1 MEELMARMGHPERR
15 FRAVHV
21 AGTNGKGSVS
31 ALLESI
37 ARSSGLRTALYT
49 SPHLSDLTERIRH
62 QGRAVSRREF
72 GELIGS
78 VLQQAGSLEPRLT
91 HFEIVT
97 AAAFLHFAR
106 RRTDLA
112 VIEVGLGGRLDAT
125 NVLPRPELSV
135 ITNIG
140 LDHQAYL
147 GNTLARIA
155 REKAGIIKAD
165 GAAVTGASGAALEV
179 IRRTAKKRN
188 CRLTSVHGRSVRL
201 PGLTLDGASR
211 DCALKG
217 EFQRENLRMV
227 LAAVSVL
234 RDQGWTLPLP
244 AVRRGLREVRWPG
257 RFDWRDLRLK
267 GRSVPVLIDGAHN
280 PAAMTR
286 LLEALRRT
294 RLYSRPAALVFNA
307 LKDKN
312 VSEMALLLRRALKIE
327 EVFIPALPTERS
339 MDPKQTQK
347 LFPGP
352 SRTAPSVRSAW
363 SSAKKTRAEWVLA
376 TGSLYLVGETLK
388 ALPRIV
394 PLRRIQ

>member
-1 MEELMARMGHPERR
+1 MEALMDRMGRPERR

-62 QGRAVSRREF
+62 QGRAVSRRQF
-72 GELIGS
+72 GELIGK
-78 VLQQAGSLEPRLT
+78 VLRQAGSLEPRLT

-106 RRTDLA
+106 RGTDLA

-125 NVLPRPELSV
+125 NVLPRPELCV
-135 ITNIG
+135 VTNIG
-140 LDHQAYL
+140 LDHQSYL
-147 GNTLARIA
+147 GNTLTQIA
-155 REKAGIIKAD
+155 REKAGILKAE
-165 GAAVTGASGAALEV
+165 GLAVTGASGAALDV
-179 IRRTAKKRN
+179 IRRTAKKNR
-188 CRLTSVHGRSVRL
+188 CRLIAVHGRSVRL
-201 PGLTLDGASR
+201 PGLTLDDAVR

-217 EFQRENLRMV
+217 DFQRENLRIV
-227 LAAVSVL
+227 LAAVAVL
-234 RDQGWTLPLP
+234 RGKGWTLPLN
-244 AVRRGLREVRWPG
+244 AVRRGLRKVRWPG
-257 RFDWRDLRLK
+257 RFDWRILRLK

-280 PAAMTR
+280 PAATVR

-294 RLYSRPAALVFNA
+294 RFFGRPAALVFNA

-312 VSEMALLLRRALKIE
+312 VPEMAALLRRALKIE

-347 LFPGP
+347 LFSGL
-352 SRTAPSVRSAW
+352 SRTEPSVRTAW

-394 PLRRIQ
+394 SLRRVQ